1 MIGEARST
9 SFTVAPRLC
18 FFRCRTF
25 AMTGRRR
32 AKRDG
37 NPTAQLLGAPVDCVV
52 GRPLAKHHKRTAGWL
67 RERLRPTLR
76 DYPHLRVLNFCQRG
90 HDVS

>member
-18 FFRCRTF
+18 FFRCRTT

-37 NPTAQLLGAPVDCVV
+37 NPTATPLGAPVDCKV
-52 GRPLAKHHKRTAGWL
+52 GPQLPRRDKSVTCDQPSNPVSVDDARAQPLEAPR
-67 RERLRPTLR
+67 RECSR
-76 DYPHLRVLNFCQRG
+76 
-90 HDVS
+90 